1 MYCVK
6 GGVIVKRVKEANIL
20 DTLVFEKK
28 PYMGYTKKSKLKINQ
43 EYIEQCKAILKR
55 VKTKHQIIDM
65 IDPGNGTIIVH
76 MTKQHSDMTD
86 VYKDSG

>member
-43 EYIEQCKAILKR
+43 EYIEQCNAILKQ

-65 IDPGNGTIIVH
+65 FDPSNGSIIVH
-76 MTKQHSDMTD
+76 NTKQHSDMTD

>member
-1 MYCVK
+1 M
-6 GGVIVKRVKEANIL
+6 KRVKEANIL
-20 DTLVFEKK
+20 HTLVFEKK

-43 EYIEQCKAILKR
+43 EYIEQCKAILKW
-55 VKTKHQIIDM
+55 VQTKHQIIDM

>member
-1 MYCVK
+1 M
-6 GGVIVKRVKEANIL
+6 KRVKEANIL